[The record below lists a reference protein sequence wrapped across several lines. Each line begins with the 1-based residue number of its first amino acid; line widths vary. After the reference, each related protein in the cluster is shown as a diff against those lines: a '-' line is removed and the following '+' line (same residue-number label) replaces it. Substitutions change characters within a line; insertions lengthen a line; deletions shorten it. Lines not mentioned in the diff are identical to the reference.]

1 MNKLGI
7 EEKLEKDNQTIK
19 DQIANL
25 QNTIKQLK
33 KDMHNTNDSK
43 INKSTF
49 NINSS
54 NEILSTTSLSNT
66 NTYSNTINNTNKKK
80 EQINSNIND
89 NNKNLG
95 MKFSFNSYMFEQN
108 KINTEKKYDNKAFDE
123 KLELMIKKNKD
134 ENEKNKNI
142 SPFNNN
148 SNTNNYKE
156 ENYDNEGEMNFI
168 RSGCS
173 YDENNQEKINESLKE
188 DKKIGNNKEDY
199 FKRDYEV
206 INNINFDGDLNNG
219 TFGHKNIDENN
230 KNLIPSYNSQLNQ
243 NKTDNNNIYQSK
255 ANKINMNYDNN
266 IFINNNETN
275 RNIDNN
281 KLYSCN
287 TINDSYDIDSMII
300 NKMNNLLSTRRS
312 NNNTISQCLNIIDNE
327 DKKYI
332 NTLYNKNNNN
342 TQNNIYIERKID
354 NKNFEKY
361 NGNGENNNIIKKE
374 QYFLENNNYN
384 GDELN
389 SNDLLR
395 ESNKNKDQIN
405 SKFKNFV
412 DEDDYSESSL
422 EQKIKKLQ
430 NKTFGQKDIMENEF
444 NNYLENNEDS
454 FIENSRMTYKKGN
467 IISNSS
473 SIKSSFNS
481 DKKLNRFK
489 CLKKGNK
496 SKSSSK
502 LIRINKN
509 SSSISKKKI
518 NSRNNSIRSNG
529 NHKNHLCTE
538 NNINYNYN
546 IRKYQNEIIQLKN
559 IINKLKIENEKLK
572 KSLKEER
579 KQNKKFKQLT
589 EEIIKHYEKNKY

>member
-199 FKRDYEV
+199 FKRDYGV

-312 NNNTISQCLNIIDNE
+312 NNNTISN
-327 DKKYI
+327 
-332 NTLYNKNNNN
+332 
-342 TQNNIYIERKID
+342 
-354 NKNFEKY
+354 
-361 NGNGENNNIIKKE
+361 
-374 QYFLENNNYN
+374 
-384 GDELN
+384 
-389 SNDLLR
+389 
-395 ESNKNKDQIN
+395 
-405 SKFKNFV
+405 V
-412 DEDDYSESSL
+412 
-422 EQKIKKLQ
+422 
-430 NKTFGQKDIMENEF
+430 
-444 NNYLENNEDS
+444 
-454 FIENSRMTYKKGN
+454 
-467 IISNSS
+467 
-473 SIKSSFNS
+473 
-481 DKKLNRFK
+481 
-489 CLKKGNK
+489 
-496 SKSSSK
+496 
-502 LIRINKN
+502 
-509 SSSISKKKI
+509 
-518 NSRNNSIRSNG
+518 
-529 NHKNHLCTE
+529 
-538 NNINYNYN
+538 
-546 IRKYQNEIIQLKN
+546 
-559 IINKLKIENEKLK
+559 
-572 KSLKEER
+572 
-579 KQNKKFKQLT
+579 
-589 EEIIKHYEKNKY
+589 